1 MARPLETL
9 IEPATTAIVTCE
21 MQRGVIG
28 DLAPSPELADEAAER
43 GIIGATQHLVHAA
56 RANGVRVVHATVEL
70 RADRAGLSINNP
82 IMAISVK
89 NPGQVLQG
97 TPAADVVPELGPAP
111 ADIVCRRIHGLT
123 PFTGTELDSIL
134 RNLGVR
140 TVIPV
145 GVSVNEAL
153 LGLCLSAADL
163 GYQIVLPTDAIAG
176 LPRDYAKLV
185 VKHSLALLARL
196 TTTTRI
202 IDSWAQLPGGAH

>member
-1 MARPLETL
+1 MATPLESL
-9 IEPATTAIVTCE
+9 IVPSTTAVVTCE

-28 DLAPSPELADEAAER
+28 DLAPTPELADEARER
-43 GIIGATQHLVHAA
+43 GIVGAAQRLAIAA
-56 RANGVRVVHATVEL
+56 RQCGVRVVHATVEL

-97 TPAADVVPELGPAP
+97 TPAADVVPELGPEP
-111 ADIVCRRIHGLT
+111 EDIVCTRIHGLT
-123 PFTGTELDSIL
+123 PFTGTELDAIL

-140 TVIPV
+140 TIIPV

-163 GYQIVLPTDAIAG
+163 GYHLALPTDAIAG
-176 LPRDYAKLV
+176 LPRDYAEQV
-185 VKHSLALLARL
+185 VRHSLALLARL
-196 TTTTRI
+196 TTTERI
-202 IDSWAQLPGGAH
+202 IETWRTAG